1 MPAAKLFSALM
12 SYHVKKLLVVIYLL
26 IPALVFCQSND
37 NGTLQLGAGAW
48 ITLGGATIKS
58 VFDTSG
64 TVKGSGLGAKA
75 NVGIKAQYG
84 LSDKI
89 SLGVIVRREAAIY
102 YTDYTYTD
110 SYFTPAATDVSAAG
124 FSFGTEVKYYLINKN
139 PYNLF
144 VGPYLGYYTGNA
156 TLKLYNADG
165 SLSGLC
171 YGLGGGFNWYWG
183 YEAGM
188 ALDFAFVGQSLSG
201 VPDNAADFDSYTERI
216 TKYHIGGIGI
226 YIGLA
231 FIIKFERDL
240 KNPIM

>member
-1 MPAAKLFSALM
+1 VIKALAFASLFLSTAAL
-12 SYHVKKLLVVIYLL
+12 
-26 IPALVFCQSND
+26 CQSND

-48 ITLGGATIKS
+48 VTLGGTSIKS

-64 TVKGSGLGAKA
+64 TIKGSGLGAKV
-75 NVGIKAQYG
+75 NVGVKAQYG
-84 LSDKI
+84 LSEKI
-89 SLGVIVRREAAIY
+89 SLGVIIRREAAIY
-102 YTDYTYTD
+102 YTDYTYDNT
-110 SYFTPAATDVSAAG
+110 YFTPTATDVSSAG
-124 FSFGTEVKYYLINKN
+124 FSYGTEVKYYLINKN

-144 VGPYLGYYTGNA
+144 ANSYLGYYSGNA

-165 SLSGLC
+165 NLNGLC

-201 VPDNAADFDSYTERI
+201 VPDNAADFDDDTERI

-231 FIIKFERDL
+231 FIIRFERDL